1 MKNKENIVKIK
12 SETQLTAKALKVM
25 AKQGIG
31 HGRLYE
37 VALSLQKKSKKSK
50 K

>member
-1 MKNKENIVKIK
+1 MVGKVVMRL
-12 SETQLTAKALKVM
+12 SVRTLKTM

-37 VALSLQKKSKKSK
+37 VALSLQKKSKKVKNNLDISK
-50 K
+50 

>member
-31 HGRLYE
+31 HSQL
-37 VALSLQKKSKKSK
+37 ANIAKDLTKKKK
-50 K
+50 